1 MISLVLQFK
10 LIFFS
15 FIFGFLFSA
24 LLEWFNKK
32 IVNINTYLKLLYSV
46 LLVISMTFIYFVGIQ
61 KIGNAIFHIYSII
74 SIVVGF
80 VLYDIFRVLRTFF
93 KSGAVVV
100 FIQDFLYSFFILV
113 GTFIFVFSGLLTK
126 SFLSKVSFIA

>member
-80 VLYDIFRVLRTFF
+80 VLYDILI
-93 KSGAVVV
+93 K
-100 FIQDFLYSFFILV
+100 L
-113 GTFIFVFSGLLTK
+113 
-126 SFLSKVSFIA
+126 IANPPKR